1 MDELVK
7 KISSYHIFNYLIPG
21 TIAAFLI
28 DSIFNYNFK
37 LVQDNILIGFFFY
50 YFLGS
55 IISRIGSLTSGLI
68 DRLFFIKKAEY
79 KDYITAEKED
89 SKIDVLSE
97 INNMYRS
104 FYSLFLVLNVL
115 NIINISQNFILNME
129 NVVKTALLFIAFLI
143 YVFSYKKQTGFIVK
157 RVEKYTAIN

>member
-21 TIAAFLI
+21 VIASFLI
-28 DSIFNYNFK
+28 DILFNYSFK
-37 LVQDNILIGFFFY
+37 FIQENIFVGLFFY
-50 YFLGS
+50 YFIGS
-55 IISRIGSLTSGLI
+55 IISRIGSLISPLI
-68 DRLFFIKKAEY
+68 DIIFRIKKVDY
-79 KDYITAEKED
+79 KYYVTAEKID

-104 FYSLFLVLNVL
+104 FYSMF
-115 NIINISQNFILNME
+115 FILTLISLYNLSFTDE
-129 NVVKTALLFIAFLI
+129 LSWIISIALLLFFLI

-157 RVEKYTAIN
+157 RVEKTNNKTPT

>member
-68 DRLFFIKKAEY
+68 DCLFFIKKAEY

-115 NIINISQNFILNME
+115 NIIYISQNFILNME